1 MSAPAPRG
9 LIYAMAALIA
19 AIVITVTIMVLRWYY
34 AKQLEPSKDHPNGR
48 IVAEFWTEAGPRIH
62 ELCDIQPN
70 GWEIRR
76 EAGKKN
82 PRYFFHKEDK
92 GSLMWPLNPILPF
105 EFIKTRADVVS
116 FYENEPEAI
125 NPRRKNSILTA
136 ERLDAVRDDDAL
148 EFANSVDEK
157 MAENQQKLLDAV
169 DKMPDKNMLY
179 ILLIVSTLISA
190 ISAILIYMDYNA
202 LKRFIG
208 S

>member
-1 MSAPAPRG
+1 MHAPAPRG
-9 LIYAMAALIA
+9 LIYTVATLIA
-19 AIVITVTIMVLRWYY
+19 AVVVTVTLMVLRWYY
-34 AKQLEPSKDHPNGR
+34 AQQVAPGKDHPNGR

-76 EAGKKN
+76 NAGKKN

-92 GSLMWPLNPILPF
+92 GSILWPLNPIIPF
-105 EFIKTRADVVS
+105 DFVRTRADVVS

-125 NPRRKNSILTA
+125 NRKRKGSILTA

-157 MAENQQKLLDAV
+157 MAENQQKMLDAI
-169 DKMPDKNMLY
+169 DKIPDKNLVY
-179 ILLIVSTLISA
+179 ILLVASSVISA
-190 ISAILIYMDYNA
+190 IAAILIYMDYSA
-202 LKRFIG
+202 LKTFIG
-208 S
+208 K

>member
-19 AIVITVTIMVLRWYY
+19 AVIVTVTLMVLRWYY
-34 AKQLEPSKDHPNGR
+34 AKQMAPSKAHPNGR

-62 ELCDIQPN
+62 EACDIQAN

-76 EAGKKN
+76 AAGKKN

-92 GSLMWPLNPILPF
+92 GSILWPLNPIIPF
-105 EFIKTRADVVS
+105 DFVRTRTDVVS

-125 NPRRKNSILTA
+125 NPKRKGSILTA

-157 MAENQQKLLDAV
+157 MAENQQKMLDAI
-169 DKMPDKNMLY
+169 DKIPDKNLVY
-179 ILLIVSTLISA
+179 ILLVASSVISA
-190 ISAILIYMDYNA
+190 IAAILIYMDYTA